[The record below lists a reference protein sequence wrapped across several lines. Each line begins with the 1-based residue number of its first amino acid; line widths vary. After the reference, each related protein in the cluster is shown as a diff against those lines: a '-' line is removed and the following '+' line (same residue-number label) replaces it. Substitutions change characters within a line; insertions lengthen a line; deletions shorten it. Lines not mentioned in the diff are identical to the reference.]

1 MYHFLIYVP
10 NTAWSILT
18 IESLLSRWNS
28 NLFESPIFYLGSL
41 ALSVCIDPWLPQSFK
56 IWLPSNLLRVH
67 WHLFSFIFKNQNF
80 PLDLPNVNSGSC
92 NFSFLSSSCFNQRA
106 GTTSGSWVWL
116 NKHLS
121 FPIHISNSLHLFRFS
136 FTISLPSNPREVTLI
151 RFCNRDCNSFSHH
164 YFPSSDYSAW
174 QPVEFNKYLLNELIK
189 E

>member
-1 MYHFLIYVP
+1 MKFKFVWKSYILSWKPSIVGLHRSLVAPVIQDDYHL
-10 NTAWSILT
+10 TSSESIG
-18 IESLLSRWNS
+18 ISL
-28 NLFESPIFYLGSL
+28 
-41 ALSVCIDPWLPQSFK
+41 V
-56 IWLPSNLLRVH
+56 
-67 WHLFSFIFKNQNF
+67 LFSKTKIS
-80 PLDLPNVNSGSC
+80 LWICLMSNSGSC

-164 YFPSSDYSAW
+164 YFPSSHYSAW